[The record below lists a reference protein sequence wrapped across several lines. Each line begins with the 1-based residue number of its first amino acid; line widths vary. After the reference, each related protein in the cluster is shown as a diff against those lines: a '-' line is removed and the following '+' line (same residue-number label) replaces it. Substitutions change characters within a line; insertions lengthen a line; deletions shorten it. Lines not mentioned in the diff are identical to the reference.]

1 MRRCT
6 LNCSKRFALPAPA
19 AGKNRTTK
27 RNAGRTSSE
36 YSNTA
41 VEPVVEMPTSPEHH
55 MEHFELGDIEDL
67 YQDLNVAL
75 PDLNDYPESDDDIL
89 TIRLD
94 DEAYEN
100 INEAEAEYSVE
111 EENMSH
117 ALAIPSVPLST
128 PIPNYRGRLKS
139 VHQV

>member
-1 MRRCT
+1 M
-6 LNCSKRFALPAPA
+6 PAPA
-19 AGKNRTTK
+19 TSKNKTSK
-27 RNAGRTSSE
+27 RSVGRTSE
-36 YSNTA
+36 NSNMG

-55 MEHFELGDIEDL
+55 MEQLELGDIEDL

-75 PDLNDYPESDDDIL
+75 PDLNDYPESDDDML

-100 INEAEAEYSVE
+100 PNEAEAEYSAQ

-117 ALAIPSVPLST
+117 SLAIPSVPLST

>member
-1 MRRCT
+1 M
-6 LNCSKRFALPAPA
+6 
-19 AGKNRTTK
+19 G
-27 RNAGRTSSE
+27 
-36 YSNTA
+36 
-41 VEPVVEMPTSPEHH
+41 VEPFVEMPTSPEHH
-55 MEHFELGDIEDL
+55 MEQLELGDIEDL

-94 DEAYEN
+94 DEAYDN
-100 INEAEAEYSVE
+100 QNEAENLTQEG
-111 EENMSH
+111 NTSH